1 MNIKLTKAN
10 IAEIVANIKKV
21 MNYPSRLNDDLLYGE
36 IGEALNNSNISEE
49 VLEKLSEKGYIGDKN
64 VIEQFYRGVATWQTL
79 STTKIADY
87 VYNQLKDKPSSIEE
101 NDLYEIISAKF
112 NEYRHNHKNISPYS
126 TEFWSNLYDYV
137 PGVANYTQIGSE
149 AQIDTFLSEVLN
161 NNKLDNLFNKIN
173 TTCIKFQKTI
183 SESEDQFNTLCF
195 EISTTLENSYSRF
208 KSYGPSN
215 I

>member
-36 IGEALNNSNISEE
+36 IGEALNNENNSEE

-64 VIEQFYRGVATWQTL
+64 VIDQFYRAIACWHTL
-79 STTKIADY
+79 STTKITNY

-149 AQIDTFLSEVLN
+149 TQIDTFLNEVLY
-161 NNKLDNLFNKIN
+161 NNKLDKLFNEIN
-173 TTCIKFQKTI
+173 ATCIQFQKTI
-183 SESEDQFNTLCF
+183 SESEDQFDTLCF
-195 EISTTLENSYSRF
+195 EISVTLENSYSRF
-208 KSYGPSN
+208 TAYGSN
-215 I
+215 YI

>member
-21 MNYPSRLNDDLLYGE
+21 MNYPSRLNDDLLYEE
-36 IGEALNNSNISEE
+36 IGEAFNNTNNSEE
-49 VLEKLSEKGYIGDKN
+49 VLEKLSKKGYIGDKN
-64 VIEQFYRGVATWQTL
+64 VIDQFYRAAADQRTL
-79 STTKIADY
+79 STAKITDY

-112 NEYRHNHKNISPYS
+112 NEYRHSHKNISPYS

-137 PGVANYTQIGSE
+137 PGLTNYTQIGDE
-149 AQIDTFLSEVLN
+149 TNIDTFLNEVLYY
-161 NNKLDNLFNKIN
+161 NKLDKLFDEIN
-173 TTCIKFQKTI
+173 ATCIQFQKII

-195 EISTTLENSYSRF
+195 EISVPLENSYSRF
-208 KSYGPSN
+208 TAYGPRY